1 MPAVWR
7 DAFAS
12 AGAAVVRHIDT
23 GCAVGIVPAGV
34 RSQQPLFQSLPVTSK
49 AGTSVLAE
57 AADLQPWFSH
67 VLPRVNGVLWKVNWV
82 DGHKLHTIGRR
93 KPDGV
98 HYAHRAG
105 DGDGAVQSEFNIA
118 YVGDWKS
125 QKMTGSGD
133 MTEDEL
139 AHMID
144 FLMELAHVQPWRRR
158 FVGYLLDGLYVVFL
172 SATFE
177 PGSASGAPV
186 LVSV

>member
-1 MPAVWR
+1 
-7 DAFAS
+7 
-12 AGAAVVRHIDT
+12 
-23 GCAVGIVPAGV
+23 
-34 RSQQPLFQSLPVTSK
+34 
-49 AGTSVLAE
+49 
-57 AADLQPWFSH
+57 
-67 VLPRVNGVLWKVNWV
+67 
-82 DGHKLHTIGRR
+82 
-93 KPDGV
+93 
-98 HYAHRAG
+98 
-105 DGDGAVQSEFNIA
+105 
-118 YVGDWKS
+118 
-125 QKMTGSGD
+125 MTGSGD